1 MIMYRIRWHNT
12 IKFDRDTSTSA
23 YADDSISYK
32 QEETFGVITKGE
44 FRKEN
49 IRGTTVRSF
58 LDFLNQHKEAL
69 RSLS

>member
-1 MIMYRIRWHNT
+1 MVMYRIRWHNT
-12 IKFDRDTSTSA
+12 IRFERDRSTSV
-23 YADDSISYK
+23 YAGDWISYT
-32 QEETFGVITKGE
+32 QEEAFTVIAKGE

-49 IRGTTVRSF
+49 IRGKTVRSF